1 MQVLQLIGMSYR
13 LGADPERHGAA
24 DCLSLSKAVLASYG
38 IETPTPQRDWYRRLK
53 RGDTSV
59 FQEEL
64 LRWGQQTTSPR
75 IGAVGLC
82 LSDNGA
88 KGLATYWENGWIAF
102 AGTRVKWSPTGALQ
116 ISAIYCPRN
125 MR

>member
-1 MQVLQLIGMSYR
+1 MQVMQLIGLPYR

-24 DCLSLSKAVLASYG
+24 DCLSLSKAVLAAYG
-38 IETPTPQRDWYRRLK
+38 IETPTPQREWYRRLK

-82 LSDNGA
+82 LSDNDA
-88 KGLATYWENGWIAF
+88 KGLATFWEDGWIAF
-102 AGTRVKWSPTGALQ
+102 AGTRVKWSRIGALQ
-116 ISAIYCPRN
+116 VSAIYYPRN

>member
-1 MQVLQLIGMSYR
+1 MQVLQLIGLKYR

-59 FQEEL
+59 FREEL
-64 LRWGQQTTSPR
+64 SRWGQQTTTLR
-75 IGAVGLC
+75 IGSVGLC
-82 LSDNGA
+82 LSDNDA
-88 KGLATYWENGWIAF
+88 KGLATYWGGGWIAF
-102 AGTRVKWSPTGALQ
+102 IGNRVKWSPIGALQ
-116 ISAIYCPRN
+116 VSAIYYPRN